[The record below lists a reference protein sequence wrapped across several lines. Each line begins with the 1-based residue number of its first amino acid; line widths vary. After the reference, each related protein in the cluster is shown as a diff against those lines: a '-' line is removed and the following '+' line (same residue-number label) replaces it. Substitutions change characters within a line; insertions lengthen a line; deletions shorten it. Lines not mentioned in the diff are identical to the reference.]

1 VGVVSLCA
9 LLSVIIVSGSISSV
23 YAGYAR
29 QFPNFNDQSPPSILA
44 YYYKPDL
51 PTAGSEVTF
60 YAQIVDDVSV
70 QKAVLNYV
78 VGVDN
83 DEKDF
88 ISIDMSSYNTQ
99 WFTATIPGSDV
110 TDSDLKYWIVATD
123 QYDNSATGN
132 IEKIFIKPSTTQSS
146 LSVTSF
152 SNKNL
157 EVLSSNKEGYTASI
171 SITNLNEKKLESLR
185 LILSPE
191 LKNVF
196 RLSDYAISSID
207 PGETKIVDLKLIGRA
222 PVDVMGNPA
231 SIGGKIIIAADHV
244 SPILLDVAIN
254 SNMRNSGSSGSAVSS
269 YVDGLTSYMNSIM
282 QKAEERYSRS
292 PLTAVFKSLPA
303 QPKTNYEIT
312 SDTGRI
318 VDNPGST
325 LTIKNISD
333 QPMKNVRIHVTSLG
347 KQFLLDEKNIG
358 FIGPNDSI
366 AIPLIS
372 KIETDSGST
381 RPYLGELVLVP
392 DYGIPVTIPIEIA
405 ARPAKTDPYEVS
417 VANGKDGIYTA
428 SEKIVIKNDGGR
440 GLDSV
445 RIILPSNIAKNFA
458 LSEESFKEIGIG
470 DQRTVGINIRGG
482 ITAITNNYSGEL
494 IVASEHHSVKT
505 IPISLTWKSIS
516 SEHFMVYARDNA
528 EELTKAMIL
537 ANFLERK
544 HAEVTKIV
552 GEMKSK
558 STIYILS
565 ADEMKNIAG
574 TDIRSFYDYNTDLIL
589 VCGCSED
596 LTSDALYEHVYRM
609 IINNNPSYW
618 NRQKILFDDGNWLVD
633 GVATYVVASSMG
645 ENAFVRKSMDAYS
658 KAPAELEWYG
668 TATQSQY
675 GASYTFLKYL
685 SEKYGENVVHKIL
698 WYLGSG
704 QISNHRCDTLEN
716 CSLLRAVYD
725 VSGLNINDKK
735 YPLNFG
741 MIVEGWKYSTE
752 SDNYRT

>member
-1 VGVVSLCA
+1 
-9 LLSVIIVSGSISSV
+9 
-23 YAGYAR
+23 
-29 QFPNFNDQSPPSILA
+29 
-44 YYYKPDL
+44 
-51 PTAGSEVTF
+51 
-60 YAQIVDDVSV
+60 
-70 QKAVLNYV
+70 
-78 VGVDN
+78 
-83 DEKDF
+83 
-88 ISIDMSSYNTQ
+88 
-99 WFTATIPGSDV
+99 
-110 TDSDLKYWIVATD
+110 
-123 QYDNSATGN
+123 
-132 IEKIFIKPSTTQSS
+132 
-146 LSVTSF
+146 
-152 SNKNL
+152 
-157 EVLSSNKEGYTASI
+157 
-171 SITNLNEKKLESLR
+171 
-185 LILSPE
+185 
-191 LKNVF
+191 
-196 RLSDYAISSID
+196 LSDYAISSID

-254 SNMRNSGSSGSAVSS
+254 SNMRNSGSSGNAISS

-318 VDNPGST
+318 VDNPRST

-544 HAEVTKIV
+544 HAEVMKIV